1 MVIAMTVSKWGNSLA
16 IRIPSEVAEEL
27 GFSEGDEVKVQSQHG
42 KLVAEKELTLEEMF
56 ARVRKL
62 RGLIP
67 ADYKFKRSDAYDDDE
82 Y

>member
-1 MVIAMTVSKWGNSLA
+1 MVIAMKVSKWGNSLA
-16 IRIPSEVAEEL
+16 IRIPSDVAEEL

-42 KLVAEKELTLEEMF
+42 KLVAEKKLTIEEMRD
-56 ARVRKL
+56 RVRKL

-67 ADYKFKRSDAYDDDE
+67 AGYKFKRSDAYDDDE

>member
-1 MVIAMTVSKWGNSLA
+1 MVIAMKVSKWGNSLA
-16 IRIPSEVAEEL
+16 IRIPSDVAEEL

-42 KLVAEKELTLEEMF
+42 KLVAEKELTIEEMRD
-56 ARVRKL
+56 RVRKL

-67 ADYKFKRSDAYDDDE
+67 AGYKFKRSDAYDDDE